1 MKKIAILA
9 LLPVML
15 LCVSCK
21 SKKQVLEKPDDLI
34 NRKEMVE
41 LIAESYL
48 IESTVHLSPDTVNR
62 LRLTRDFYK
71 ELFTRHH
78 ITREQ
83 FVRSIDYYIGEETS
97 AEKLLTD
104 ASNRIAEMRKELNIP
119 DTIPTPIDPNSPI
132 ESIDPTLMLPPQ

>member
-1 MKKIAILA
+1 MKKIIIIA
-9 LLPVML
+9 LLPALL
-15 LCVSCK
+15 LCSSCK
-21 SKKQVLEKPDDLI
+21 SKKQVLEKPADLI
-34 NRKEMVE
+34 NRSEMVE

-83 FVRSIDYYIGEETS
+83 FVRSIDYYVGEETS

-104 ASNRIAEMRKELNIP
+104 ASNRIAKMRKELNIP
-119 DTIPTPIDPNSPI
+119 DTIPMPIDPNAPL
-132 ESIDPTLMLPPQ
+132 EAIDPSPMLNQH

>member
-1 MKKIAILA
+1 MKKIIIIA
-9 LLPVML
+9 LLPALL
-15 LCVSCK
+15 LCSSCK
-21 SKKQVLEKPDDLI
+21 SKKQVLEKPADLI
-34 NRKEMVE
+34 NRSEMVE

-83 FVRSIDYYIGEETS
+83 FVRSIDYYVGEETS

-104 ASNRIAEMRKELNIP
+104 ASNRIAKMRKELNIP
-119 DTIPTPIDPNSPI
+119 DTIPIPIDPNAPL
-132 ESIDPTLMLPPQ
+132 EAIDPSPMLNQH

>member
-1 MKKIAILA
+1 MKRTLIIA
-9 LLPVML
+9 LLPLTL
-15 LCVSCK
+15 LCSSCK

-41 LIAESYL
+41 IIAEAYL

-78 ITREQ
+78 ISREQ
-83 FVRSIDYYIGEETS
+83 FVRSIDYYIGEESS

-104 ASNRIAEMRKELNIP
+104 ASNRIGEMRKELNIP
-119 DTIPTPIDPNSPI
+119 DTIPPPIDPNAP
-132 ESIDPTLMLPPQ
+132 EEAIDPTLMFPPQ

>member
-1 MKKIAILA
+1 MKKIIIIA
-9 LLPVML
+9 LLPALL
-15 LCVSCK
+15 LCSSCK
-21 SKKQVLEKPDDLI
+21 SKKQVLEKPADLI
-34 NRKEMVE
+34 NRSEMVE

-83 FVRSIDYYIGEETS
+83 FVRSIDYYVGEETS

-104 ASNRIAEMRKELNIP
+104 ASNRIAKMRKELNIP
-119 DTIPTPIDPNSPI
+119 DTIPIPIDPNAPL
-132 ESIDPTLMLPPQ
+132 EAIDPSPMLRPH

>member
-1 MKKIAILA
+1 MKKIIILA
-9 LLPVML
+9 LLPVL
-15 LCVSCK
+15 FLCSSCK

-34 NRKEMVE
+34 NRSKMVE
-41 LIAESYL
+41 LIAQSYL

-71 ELFTRHH
+71 DLFNRNH

-83 FVRSIDYYIGEETS
+83 FVRSLDYYIGEETS

-119 DTIPTPIDPNSPI
+119 DTIPMPIDPNAPL
-132 ESIDPTLMLPPQ
+132 EAIDPSPMLRPQ